1 MLKTPWKSTKQNKF
15 YQHYLSSFEEKR
27 FNGDGNTQLR
37 YICSKNIS
45 TADALLILG
54 GRTEFIEK
62 YLELYYDLRDLN
74 VVIYSYDHRG
84 QGLSDRILADPYKG
98 HVQCFDDY
106 VEDLKGFI
114 DQVVSPNGHKRLLVL
129 AHSMGGAVST
139 AFQMKYPGVVD
150 GLIFSAPM
158 FGINTM
164 PLSPLT
170 VERCSYGLV
179 KLGFGDNYIFFKGGG
194 NSWKIG
200 FSGNRLTSSK
210 KRFHCNLDWFARN
223 PELAI
228 GSPTFNWL
236 YESLAA
242 DRKIGRDCDD
252 TTLGKIPIL
261 LMQGEKDIVVTASAQ
276 NHFCKNVSSC
286 RLEVIKGARHE
297 LFMEEDSM
305 RNQVVGLTIDFL
317 RKHSSA

>member
-1 MLKTPWKSTKQNKF
+1 MLKTPWKSSESHEI
-15 YQHYLSSFEEKR
+15 YQHYLRTFEEKR
-27 FNGDGNTQLR
+27 FNGVGDVQLR
-37 YICSKNIS
+37 YIVEKNIS

-62 YLELYYDLRDLN
+62 YVELFYNLADLDIA
-74 VVIYSYDHRG
+74 IYSYDHRG
-84 QGLSDRILADPYKG
+84 QGFSDRTLTDPHKG
-98 HVQCFDDY
+98 HVNCFDDY
-106 VEDLKGFI
+106 VEDLRKFI
-114 DQVVSPNGHKRLLVL
+114 DQVVAPNRHGRLLVL
-129 AHSMGGAVST
+129 SHSMGGAIST
-139 AFQMKYPGVVD
+139 LFQIKYPGVID
-150 GLIFSAPM
+150 GMICSAPM
-158 FGINTM
+158 FGINTS

-170 VERCSYGLV
+170 VEKFSHTMV
-179 KLGFGDNYIFFKGGG
+179 KLGMGDQYIFFKGGG
-194 NSWKIG
+194 NSWKID

-210 KRFHCNLDWFARN
+210 SRFQSNLGWFAEN

-242 DRKIGRDCDD
+242 DRKILERSDASR
-252 TTLGKIPIL
+252 LGKIPIM

-276 NHFCKNVSSC
+276 HHFCKNVSSC
-286 RLEVIKGARHE
+286 SLQIIKGARHE

-305 RNQVVGLTIDFL
+305 RDQVVNLTTDFL